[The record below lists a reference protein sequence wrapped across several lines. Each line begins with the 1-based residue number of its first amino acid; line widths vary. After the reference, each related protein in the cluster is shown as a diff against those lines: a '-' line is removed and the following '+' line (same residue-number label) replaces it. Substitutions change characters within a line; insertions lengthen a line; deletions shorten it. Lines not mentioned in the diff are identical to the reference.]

1 MSTMYQFIPLDP
13 CDYLQKFSI
22 KINATTE
29 EGNSQNEIWHS
40 TNDKIGVAVQS
51 FLWVRV

>member
-1 MSTMYQFIPLDP
+1 MEYYIYHPSAMSTMYQFIPLDP

-29 EGNSQNEIWHS
+29 EGNGQTQI
-40 TNDKIGVAVQS
+40 
-51 FLWVRV
+51 